1 MGFSRKPFDPKALA
15 LAVLTL
21 AFPLVAALGI
31 RWFGPW
37 PMIGLLTV
45 LLLARVLGA
54 GRSAVPTPMT
64 GGLLVVAVL
73 ELAVA
78 AWDPVLAA
86 RLYPVFMNA
95 VFLVAF
101 AATLWRGPT
110 MIERFA
116 RSFEPDLDAHGV
128 RYTRAVTWVW
138 VGFFIANGAIAG
150 WTVVNG
156 DWTVWT
162 LYNGVISYLL
172 MGALF
177 AGEFLVRRRVRAKGQ
192 AVRQYRV

>member
-37 PMIGLLTV
+37 PMIGLLII
-45 LLLARVLGA
+45 LLLARAFGT
-54 GRSAVPTPMT
+54 GRSPVPTPMT

-78 AWDPVLAA
+78 AWDPELAA

-101 AATLWRGPT
+101 AATLWHGPS

-116 RSFEPDLDAHGV
+116 RGFEPDLDERGV
-128 RYTRAVTWVW
+128 RYTRTVTWVW
-138 VGFFIANGAIAG
+138 VGFFIANGTIAG

-177 AGEFLVRRRVRAKGQ
+177 GAEFLVRRRVRAKGQ
-192 AVRQYRV
+192 AVRQHPV